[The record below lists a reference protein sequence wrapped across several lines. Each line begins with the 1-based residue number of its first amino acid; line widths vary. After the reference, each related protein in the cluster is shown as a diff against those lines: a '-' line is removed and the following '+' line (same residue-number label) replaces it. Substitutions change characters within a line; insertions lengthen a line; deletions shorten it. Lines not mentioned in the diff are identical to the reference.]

1 VGGRSIFR
9 CSWETSLPEAVFPR
23 ASTGNNGKRGRRE
36 QPPQATGGGKIG
48 NECPI
53 SEWSPSDGST
63 TWRPW
68 RLRANLGTS
77 RARQGQGTCCCSLQ
91 LRNTSS
97 ATTVRARELPRRV
110 ERRGGE
116 K

>member
-9 CSWETSLPEAVFPR
+9 CSWETSLPTAVFPR

-68 RLRANLGTS
+68 RLRANLGAS
-77 RARQGQGTCCCSLQ
+77 RARQGQGTAAAACSYEIH
-91 LRNTSS
+91 LR
-97 ATTVRARELPRRV
+97 LLL
-110 ERRGGE
+110 
-116 K
+116 